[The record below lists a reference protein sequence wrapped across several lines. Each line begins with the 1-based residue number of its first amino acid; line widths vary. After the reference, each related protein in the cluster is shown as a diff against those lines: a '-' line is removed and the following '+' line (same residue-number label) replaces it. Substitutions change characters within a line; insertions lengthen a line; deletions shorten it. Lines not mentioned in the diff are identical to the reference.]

1 MENFWNI
8 FLGAIT
14 VSEIIVNPTVDRIVE
29 KTGVS
34 KIKYASIV
42 NVICT
47 IVGIILSCWC
57 TTPTLDFNFWR
68 DCVLLVGGSAIV
80 LKYGYDFVKELMEKA
95 RKA

>member
-8 FLGAIT
+8 FLGAIA
-14 VSEIIVNPTVDRIVE
+14 VSEAIVKVTVDKFVE
-29 KTGVS
+29 KTGIS
-34 KIKYASIV
+34 KIKYATAV

-47 IVGIILSCWC
+47 VAGIIFTCWC
-57 TTPTLDFNFWR
+57 KTPTIDFNFWR

-80 LKYGYDFVKELMEKA
+80 LKYGYDFVKELIDKA